1 MGDMNQKSR
10 GWIKIG
16 KNISMRI
23 ALAFLILE
31 IVVVF
36 FVPLISGLNPYI
48 IQKDVGFS
56 TSPSSHYWMGTDAV
70 GRDLFARLLYG
81 GRVSILV
88 GISSVLISVL
98 IGLPMGMIAG
108 YYRGIW
114 ETIIMRLADIFQS
127 FPSMI
132 LILVLMAVFDHSIFT
147 VIGTIGILGWIPIGK
162 LVYSKV
168 LSIRSSEYIE
178 AARSIGRSD
187 FDILYHEILPNALD
201 PVWIVI
207 SFRIGSAILT
217 ESTLSF
223 LGAGIQPPQASWGN
237 LVFAAQELTNMVNRP
252 WMWMPPGIMI
262 ILTVICFNTLGEG
275 IRDALDP
282 KLQAL

>member
-1 MGDMNQKSR
+1 MIQNREWK
-10 GWIKIG
+10 KIG
-16 KNISMRI
+16 KNLSMT
-23 ALAFLILE
+23 AASLFLLIE
-31 IVVVF
+31 IGVVF
-36 FVPLISGLNPYI
+36 LVPVFCGMNPYV
-48 IQKDVGFS
+48 IQKEAGFYCL
-56 TSPSSHYWMGTDAV
+56 PNFKYWMGTDAV

-88 GISSVLISVL
+88 GVSSVFISVL
-98 IGLPMGMIAG
+98 LGLPMGMIAG
-108 YYRGIW
+108 YYRGVY
-114 ETIIMRLADIFQS
+114 EMIIMRLADIFQS

-132 LILVLMAVFDHSIFT
+132 LILVLTTVFSHSVFMVV
-147 VIGTIGILGWIPIGK
+147 VIIGIMGWIPIGK

-178 AARSIGRSD
+178 AARAIGRND

-201 PVWIVI
+201 PVWIIV
-207 SFRIGSAILT
+207 SFRVGSAILT

-237 LVFAAQELTNMVNRP
+237 MVYSAQDLNNMINRP
-252 WMWMPPGIMI
+252 WMWIPPGIMI

-282 KLQAL
+282 KMQTL